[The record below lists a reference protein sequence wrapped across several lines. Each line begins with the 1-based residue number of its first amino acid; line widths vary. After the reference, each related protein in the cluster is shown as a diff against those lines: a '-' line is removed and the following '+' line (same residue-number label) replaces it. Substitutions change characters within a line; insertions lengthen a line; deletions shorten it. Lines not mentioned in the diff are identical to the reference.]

1 MKKTLVITLLF
12 LGCLSTFAQKK
23 SGFGIKAGLNYSS
36 NGDYLEAVGEALQNP
51 DANVGYHIGLYG
63 KLGDKFY
70 LRPEVVYTHTKS
82 GYSDGDLKIDKLDIP
97 ILGGWRIIGPLNIF
111 LGPSFQ
117 YIFNSKFSDI
127 SIEDIE
133 NDFTVGL
140 NIGAGVNLG
149 KIGLEIRY
157 ERGFGENIATFINS
171 NITSLPES
179 RIDTRADQVIFSLSY
194 KF

>member
-1 MKKTLVITLLF
+1 MKKVFLLTLLV

-36 NGDYLEAVGEALQNP
+36 NGDYLGAVGEALENP
-51 DANVGYHIGLYG
+51 DANVGYHVGLYG

-111 LGPSFQ
+111 AGPSFQ

-127 SIEDIE
+127 SIDDIE
-133 NDFTVGL
+133 NDFTVGI
-140 NIGAGVNLG
+140 NVGVGVNLG
-149 KIGLEIRY
+149 RIGLEIRY
-157 ERGFGENIATFINS
+157 ERGLGENTATFINT

-179 RIDTRADQVIFSLSY
+179 RVDTRADQVIFSLSF

>member
-1 MKKTLVITLLF
+1 MKNTLLIILF
-12 LGCLSTFAQKK
+12 AIGCLSTYAQKK

-36 NGDYLEAVGEALQNP
+36 NGEYLEAVGEALQNP

-70 LRPEVVYTHTKS
+70 LRPELVYTHTKS
-82 GYSDGDLKIDKLDIP
+82 GYSDGDLKIDKLDVP
-97 ILGGWRIIGPLNIF
+97 VLGGWRIIGPLNIF
-111 LGPSFQ
+111 IGPSFQ
-117 YIFNSKFSDI
+117 YILNSKFSDI
-127 SIEDIE
+127 TIDNIE

-140 NIGAGVNLG
+140 NVGAGVNLG
-149 KIGLEIRY
+149 RIGLEIRY
-157 ERGFGENIATFINS
+157 ETGFGENIATFVNT

-179 RIDTRADQVIFSLSY
+179 RVDTRADQVIFSLSF

>member
-1 MKKTLVITLLF
+1 MKNTFLIILF
-12 LGCLSTFAQKK
+12 AIGCLSTYAQKK

-36 NGDYLEAVGEALQNP
+36 NGEYLEAVGEALQNP

-70 LRPEVVYTHTKS
+70 LRPELVYTHTKS
-82 GYSDGDLKIDKLDIP
+82 GYSDGDLKIDKLDVP
-97 ILGGWRIIGPLNIF
+97 VLGGWRIIGPLNIF
-111 LGPSFQ
+111 IGPSFQ
-117 YIFNSKFSDI
+117 YILNSKFSDI
-127 SIEDIE
+127 TIDNIE

-140 NIGAGVNLG
+140 NVGAGVNLG
-149 KIGLEIRY
+149 RIGLEIRY
-157 ERGFGENIATFINS
+157 ETGFGENIATFVNT

-179 RIDTRADQVIFSLSY
+179 RVDTRADQVIFSLSF

>member
-1 MKKTLVITLLF
+1 MKKSFLIALLV

-51 DANVGYHIGLYG
+51 DANVGYHVGLFG
-63 KLGDKFY
+63 KWGDKFY

-82 GYSDGDLKIDKLDIP
+82 GYSDGDLKIDKLDVP
-97 ILGGWRIIGPLNIF
+97 VLGGWRIIGPLNIF
-111 LGPSFQ
+111 VGPSFQ
-117 YIFNSKFSDI
+117 YILNSKFSDI
-127 SIEDIE
+127 SIDNIE

-140 NIGAGVNLG
+140 NAGVGVNLG
-149 KIGLEIRY
+149 RIGLEIRY
-157 ERGFGENIATFINS
+157 ETGFGENIATFVNT

-179 RIDTRADQVIFSLSY
+179 RVDTRADQVIFSLSF

>member
-1 MKKTLVITLLF
+1 MKNTLVIILL
-12 LGCLSTFAQKK
+12 LVGCLSTFAQKK

-36 NGDYLEAVGEALQNP
+36 NGDYLEAVGEAIQNP

-70 LRPEVVYTHTKS
+70 LRPEVVYTHTNS

-97 ILGGWRIIGPLNIF
+97 VLGGWRIIGPLNIF
-111 LGPSFQ
+111 IGPSFQ

-127 SIEDIE
+127 SIEEIE

-140 NIGAGVNLG
+140 NVGAGVNLG

-157 ERGFGENIATFINS
+157 ETGFGENIATFVNT
-171 NITSLPES
+171 NIASLPES
-179 RIDTRADQVIFSLSY
+179 KVDTRAEQVIFGLSY